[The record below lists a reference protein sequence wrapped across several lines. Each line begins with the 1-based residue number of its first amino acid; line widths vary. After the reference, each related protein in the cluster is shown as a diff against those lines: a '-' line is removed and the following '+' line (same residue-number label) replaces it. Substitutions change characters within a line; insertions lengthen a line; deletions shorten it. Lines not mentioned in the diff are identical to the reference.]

1 MLQEIR
7 RVATPKLAPIIFLRY
22 FQTIFIMRGGGL
34 VSDFMWAIADVYQLI
49 EMEKC
54 EVSTLLFTSTYHNFW
69 KSPSN
74 FFYLHNDSIFCSLYQ
89 IFLLLNVSLKFIIL
103 HFGHT
108 VCVISLLN
116 LSFYI
121 LATLS
126 ILPGTLGS
134 VSGQNFASSVFMQ

>member
-69 KSPSN
+69 KSLSN
-74 FFYLHNDSIFCSLYQ
+74 FFYLGNDSIFCSLYQ

-103 HFGHT
+103 HFGHS
-108 VCVISLLN
+108 VSVISLLN
-116 LSFYI
+116 LSFYT

-126 ILPGTLGS
+126 VLSGTVGS